1 MAEKTP
7 TKRSA
12 RRRKKRNLET
22 YLLWG
27 IIALVVA
34 VSLILWGPFKG
45 KRTVERK
52 QPPAKKE
59 QAARDTRDRTAPRG
73 TGREPDAITAVVAI
87 VIDDLGQDLAAAK
100 EVMAL
105 PERVTLAVMPL
116 LPQSGK
122 IAALAR
128 SEGREVIVH
137 LPMEAKGK
145 IGKREAP
152 GTLRANMTPM
162 EFISGVNEVL
172 DSVPGAAGANN
183 HEGSALTENREA
195 MNFLMSELKAR
206 NLFFL
211 DSYTDAGSVALAAA
225 KEFGIKSARRDVFL
239 DNDSEHPAAIRK
251 QLDELTREAK
261 KHGRAIGIGHPHPTT
276 LAELRT
282 WLRQAGEDGIEI
294 VPLSRLM
301 Q

>member
-1 MAEKTP
+1 MAERTP

-12 RRRKKRNLET
+12 RRRKKRDLET

-34 VSLILWGPFKG
+34 LGLILWGPFRD
-45 KRTVERK
+45 KRTADRR
-52 QPPAKKE
+52 QPATKKE
-59 QAARDTRDRTAPRG
+59 QAAREGKDRDAKRG
-73 TGREPDAITAVVAI
+73 AGREADTITAVVAI

-116 LPQSGK
+116 LPHSGK
-122 IAALAR
+122 IANLAR
-128 SEGREVIVH
+128 GEGREVIVH
-137 LPMEAKGK
+137 IPMEAKGK
-145 IGKREAP
+145 NGKREAS

-225 KEFGIKSARRDVFL
+225 KEFGVKSARRDVFL
-239 DNDSEHPAAIRK
+239 DNDSENPAAIRK
-251 QLDELTREAK
+251 QLDELAREAK
-261 KHGRAIGIGHPHPTT
+261 KNGRAIGIGHPHPST
-276 LAELRT
+276 LTELRA
-282 WLRQAGEDGIEI
+282 WLRHAGEEGIEI